1 MFWRI
6 DYEILQGYTAK
17 EAVRQYPYAVRIV
30 PVDGGMLVFFDIAE
44 YKTWSNQK

>member
-1 MFWRI
+1 MKF
-6 DYEILQGYTAK
+6 LQGYAAK
-17 EAVRQYPYAVRIV
+17 EAAQRYPYAVRIV